1 MADHLIRRG
10 HEVVVVASGFEHSSR
25 ELIRAAEGFEWR
37 YEDGVPFVW
46 IPTPPYGLGMAARL
60 RNMATFGWR
69 VWRGPLS
76 KRLKRPDVIVGSSP
90 HLLAA
95 LAGQRL
101 ARKLECASVFEVRD
115 LWPESLVQLD
125 VMSTHHPFVLAARA
139 LERMIARDSDMIV
152 TTMPNAVE
160 YLDRLG
166 VPRDRVSW
174 VSNGAELSG
183 QLAAQ
188 PRGHED
194 RGEFCF
200 VYAGA
205 HGPPN
210 GLESL
215 LDAASILMTDERA
228 RSIRFDLYG
237 NGVEKGRLVE
247 RAMTEGLTNV
257 RFHEP
262 VPKTEIP
269 ATLGAADA
277 LILLIPPSP
286 LYRYGVSMNKV
297 FDYLAAGRPILIA
310 TSAWNNPVADADAG
324 LSVPPGDAPALAERV
339 IEMAAWSEQ
348 VLAEAGRRGRA
359 HVAANYDF
367 AVLAERFETVLKRA
381 IAVNSGR

>member
-1 MADHLIRRG
+1 
-10 HEVVVVASGFEHSSR
+10 
-25 ELIRAAEGFEWR
+25 
-37 YEDGVPFVW
+37 
-46 IPTPPYGLGMAARL
+46 
-60 RNMATFGWR
+60 MATFGWR

-101 ARKLECASVFEVRD
+101 ARKLGCASVFEVRD

-125 VMSTHHPFVLAARA
+125 VMSTHHPFVIVARA
-139 LERMIARDSDMIV
+139 LERMIAKGSDMIV
-152 TTMPNAVE
+152 TVMPNAVD

-166 VPRDRVSW
+166 IPRDRVSW
-174 VSNGAELSG
+174 VSNGVELAG
-183 QLAAQ
+183 RQLAAR
-188 PRGHED
+188 PPVHED

-210 GLESL
+210 ELDSL
-215 LDAASILMTDERA
+215 LDAAAILMADERA
-228 RSIRFDLYG
+228 RAIRFDLYG
-237 NGVEKGRLVE
+237 TGVEKSRLVA

-257 RFHEP
+257 RFHAP

-269 ATLGAADA
+269 AILEAASA

-324 LSVPPGDAPALAERV
+324 LSVPPGDAPALAERA
-339 IEMAAWSEQ
+339 IEMAAWSDQ
-348 VLAEAGRRGRA
+348 MLAEAGRRGRA

-367 AVLAERFETVLKRA
+367 AALAERFETVLKRA
-381 IAVNSGR
+381 MTVNSGS

>member
-1 MADHLIRRG
+1 M
-10 HEVVVVASGFEHSSR
+10 VVVASGFEHSSR
-25 ELIRAAEGFEWR
+25 ELIRAAEGYERR

-76 KRLKRPDVIVGSSP
+76 KRLERPDVIVGSSP

-95 LAGQRL
+95 FAGQRL
-101 ARKLECASVFEVRD
+101 ARKLGCASVFEVRD

-125 VMSTHHPFVLAARA
+125 VMSTHHPLVVAARA

-152 TTMPNAVE
+152 TTMPNAVD

-183 QLAAQ
+183 QLSAP

-228 RSIRFDLYG
+228 GAIRFDLYG

-269 ATLGAADA
+269 ATLGAANA

-297 FDYLAAGRPILIA
+297 FDYLAAGRPVLIA

-348 VLAEAGRRGRA
+348 MLAEAGRRGRA

-381 IAVNSGR
+381 IALNSGGNTPVRTVKRR